1 MSIQP
6 FPLDPL
12 FVFPLSPS
20 SASACPHEIAID
32 LQYMNGFPGF
42 LHQSWAALQQ
52 AHEFMRALEQGA
64 RVNTDENRSVGHYW
78 LRAPF
83 LAPEPGIETA
93 IRQLW
98 KDIAAFAH
106 AAHTGAW
113 APHGLPVRNVLVIG
127 IGGSALGPQFLY
139 QALGTAKDR
148 VRLFFMDNTD
158 PEGIH
163 RTLRSLRDTPHGLRA
178 TLVLVISKS
187 GETPET
193 RNGYLETRAW
203 FEQHGL
209 WFARHAVA
217 ITGEGGRLFQQ
228 AQQEGWLAT
237 FPLWS
242 WVGGRT
248 SLWSAVGLVPLALLG
263 LSWETLLQGAADMD
277 QLTRQFVSGS
287 ENPAMLLALAWRH
300 AAEHGYREMVVLPY
314 KDRLEGLTRYLQQL
328 IMESLG
334 KEKDL
339 LGNIVREGLV
349 VYGNKGSTDQH
360 AYVQQLR
367 EGPAS
372 FFATFV
378 HVVEDIPERSPF
390 FVEEQTTSGDY
401 LLGFLLGTRQA
412 LAEQGRW
419 SLTLTL
425 PAITPYFVGALL
437 ALYERAVGYYAWM
450 VSINAYHQPGVE
462 AGKRAAAAVL
472 VLQRKLLAAL
482 THTPKKIETLCAECG
497 INNPTEAW
505 YLLEHLVASH
515 RIGRGSEK
523 PEYFLFQEDLGSR
536 QKGTS

>member
-1 MSIQP
+1 M
-6 FPLDPL
+6 
-12 FVFPLSPS
+12 
-20 SASACPHEIAID
+20 D
-32 LQYMNGFPGF
+32 LQYIEGFPG
-42 LHQSWAALQQ
+42 LLTQSWATFQQ

-64 RVNTDENRSVGHYW
+64 RVNTDENRAVGHYW
-78 LRAPF
+78 LRAPS
-83 LAPEPGIETA
+83 LAPEPEIEAA

-98 KDIAAFAH
+98 KDIASFAH
-106 AAHTGAW
+106 AAHTGTW

-139 QALGTAKDR
+139 QALGSAKDK

-163 RTLRSLRDTPHGLRA
+163 RTLRALRDTPHGLRA
-178 TLVLVISKS
+178 TVVLVISKS

-193 RNGYLETRAW
+193 RNGCLETRAW

-209 WFARHAVA
+209 WFPRHAVA
-217 ITGEGGRLFQQ
+217 ITGQSGQLYQM
-228 AQQEGWLAT
+228 AQQEDWLAM
-237 FPLWS
+237 FPMWP

-248 SLWSAVGLVPLALLG
+248 SVWSAVGLVPLALLG
-263 LSWETLLQGAADMD
+263 VPWEEMLRGAADMD
-277 QLTRQFVSGS
+277 QLTRQFVSGK

-300 AAEHGYREMVVLPY
+300 AAEQGRREMVILPY
-314 KDRLEGLTRYLQQL
+314 KDRLEGLARYLQQL
-328 IMESLG
+328 VMESLG

-367 EGPAS
+367 EGPLS

-378 HVVEDIPERSPF
+378 QILEDLPDDSSF
-390 FVEEQTTSGDY
+390 LVEEQTTSGDY
-401 LLGFLLGTRQA
+401 LLGFLLGTRRA

-419 SLTLTL
+419 SISLTL
-425 PAITPYFVGALL
+425 PAVTPYFVGALL
-437 ALYERAVGYYAWM
+437 ALYERAVGYYACM

-472 VLQRKLLAAL
+472 SMQRRLMNAL
-482 THTPKKIETLCAECG
+482 TPLPKSLEALCKECEVTD
-497 INNPTEAW
+497 PTEAW
-505 YLLEHLVASH
+505 YVLEHLAASH
-515 RIGRGSEK
+515 RIRHARGGVGYALLQ
-523 PEYFLFQEDLGSR
+523 PESDKAG
-536 QKGTS
+536 